1 MIFYGPEKS
10 GSVASECSLAIST
23 LHPGCL
29 PEPQKVF
36 KRSSSVLKSED
47 ALEHLGVGELV

>member
-10 GSVASECSLAIST
+10 ESVASECSLAISI
-23 LHPGCL
+23 LHPGGL
-29 PEPQKVF
+29 PKPQKVF
-36 KRSSSVLKSED
+36 KGSSSVLKSED